1 MYYYYEHRAENDKYQ
16 TAKAMMIEIFDASNK
31 TYGYRR
37 IKLALQN
44 FYDVK
49 LAYKTVRKLMKELH
63 LVCKVR
69 KKKYQYISQISNKIT
84 PNLLNRDFRKDE
96 PNQAWV
102 TDVSEF
108 RVNRKRLYLS
118 VIQDLYNGEVKGY
131 QLSRS
136 HNQELVIK
144 TLKKAV
150 EPDEDLFQLL
160 IHSDQGILYQSP
172 RYRNFL
178 KKANFIQ
185 SMGAKGS
192 AYDNAVVES
201 FFGTLKCETI
211 YLQKVRTL
219 SDLIRTIDQYIYWYN
234 HHRIKLTLGGYSP
247 VQFRLMNQQV

>member
-1 MYYYYEHRAENDKYQ
+1 MI
-16 TAKAMMIEIFDASNK
+16 IEIFDASNK

-37 IKLALQN
+37 VKLALKN
-44 FYDVK
+44 FYNVI
-49 LAYKTVRKLMKELH
+49 LAFKTVRKLMKELH

-69 KKKYQYISQISNKIT
+69 KKRYRYITQISNKIT
-84 PNLLNRDFRKDE
+84 PNLLNRDFRKSE

-118 VIQDLYNGEVKGY
+118 VIQDLDNGEVKGY
-131 QLSRS
+131 QLSRC
-136 HNQELVIK
+136 HNQDLIMK

-150 EPDEDLFQLL
+150 DPEEDLFKLL
-160 IHSDQGILYQSP
+160 IHSDQGILCQSP
-172 RYRNFL
+172 RYRNYRR
-178 KKANFIQ
+178 KSNFIQ
-185 SMGAKGS
+185 SMGSKGS

-219 SDLIRTIDQYIYWYN
+219 SDLIRTIDQYIFWYN

-247 VQFRLMNQQV
+247 IQFRLMNQ

>member
-1 MYYYYEHRAENDKYQ
+1 M
-16 TAKAMMIEIFDASNK
+16 
-31 TYGYRR
+31 
-37 IKLALQN
+37 
-44 FYDVK
+44 
-49 LAYKTVRKLMKELH
+49 
-63 LVCKVR
+63 
-69 KKKYQYISQISNKIT
+69 
-84 PNLLNRDFRKDE
+84 
-96 PNQAWV
+96 
-102 TDVSEF
+102 
-108 RVNRKRLYLS
+108 
-118 VIQDLYNGEVKGY
+118 
-131 QLSRS
+131 
-136 HNQELVIK
+136 
-144 TLKKAV
+144 

>member
-1 MYYYYEHRAENDKYQ
+1 MYYYHEHRQKDDKYQ
-16 TAKAMMIEIFDASNK
+16 AIKGMIIEIFDSSNK

-37 IKLALQN
+37 VKLALKN
-44 FYDVK
+44 FYNVT

-63 LVCKVR
+63 LVCNVR
-69 KKKYQYISQISNKIT
+69 KKRYRYISQISNKIT
-84 PNLLNRDFRKDE
+84 PNLLNRNFKKAD

-136 HNQELVIK
+136 HNQDLVLK
-144 TLKKAV
+144 TLKKAL
-150 EPDEDLFQLL
+150 DSAEDLSELL

-172 RYRNFL
+172 KYRNYL
-178 KKANFIQ
+178 KKSNFIQ

-211 YLQKVRTL
+211 YLNKVRTL
-219 SDLIRTIDQYIYWYN
+219 SDLIRTIDQYIHWYN

-247 VQFRLMNQQV
+247 VQFRLQNKTI

>member
-1 MYYYYEHRAENDKYQ
+1 MSYYYEHRPEIDKYQ
-16 TAKAMMIEIFDASNK
+16 VIKAMIIEIFDASNK

-44 FYDVK
+44 FYDVT
-49 LAYKTVRKLMKELH
+49 LALKTVRKLMKELH

-69 KKKYQYISQISNKIT
+69 KKRYRYISQISNKIT
-84 PNLLNRDFRKDE
+84 PNLLNRDFRKE
-96 PNQAWV
+96 KPNQAWV

-118 VIQDLYNGEVKGY
+118 VIQDLYNGEIKGY

-136 HNQELVIK
+136 HNQELIMK
-144 TLKKAV
+144 TLKKALDP
-150 EPDEDLFQLL
+150 EADLSKLL

-172 RYRNFL
+172 RYRNYL
-178 KKANFIQ
+178 KNSNFNQ
-185 SMGAKGS
+185 SMGAKGN

-234 HHRIKLTLGGYSP
+234 HHRIKLTLDGYSP
-247 VQFRLMNQQV
+247 VQFRLMHQQT